1 MLSPQKVFLH
11 VLRELFLMLLQ
22 CSMLGMLSPQKVF
35 FAWFKG
41 FVFNVVTMGHG
52 LSCFQWGMAWLGFS
66 ECISN
71 PL

>member
-35 FAWFKG
+35 L
-41 FVFNVVTMGHG
+41 HG
-52 LSCFQWGMAWLGFS
+52 LRDLFLMLLQWGMDCLVSNGAWLGLVS
-66 ECISN
+66 VN
-71 PL
+71 A